1 MNYLRVELLITTVPP
16 PPPPL
21 RLETLRTSLVKN
33 TSINARTL
41 SLIQLS
47 SLQPRHLNVGRGNQ
61 YTPLPI
67 AISSIYKVETT
78 IESMRTPRYNGGILD
93 LSLIFTFRI
102 PVPQV
107 LVSINKTWIRPD
119 WINPCNSLN
128 DKRLGIGFQGL
139 IQSRFCRRPV
149 LLITTVFRTEIT

>member
-1 MNYLRVELLITTVPP
+1 MNYLRVELLITTVA
-16 PPPPL
+16 PPPL
-21 RLETLRTSLVKN
+21 RLERLSVSLVKN
-33 TSINARTL
+33 TSIKNAVSDPIVLPCRW
-41 SLIQLS
+41 
-47 SLQPRHLNVGRGNQ
+47 GGNP

-78 IESMRTPRYNGGILD
+78 IESMRTPRYNGGNLD

-102 PVPQV
+102 PVPQD

-128 DKRLGIGFQGL
+128 DKRLRIGFQGL
-139 IQSRFCRRPV
+139 TRSRFCRRPV
-149 LLITTVFRTEIT
+149 LLITTISRTEIT